1 MDRQEEDI
9 CLMLI
14 TCEKDDTITVNTIRT
29 WLMFKSQLKILLD
42 YSEEQLMEMEKDQG
56 ENCQVRIKNLRH
68 WASLVFEH
76 SDIPMYK
83 YGCAEVYLPLK
94 NQLDSSFTR
103 LDSVISV

>member
-1 MDRQEEDI
+1 MI
-9 CLMLI
+9 I
-14 TCEKDDTITVNTIRT
+14 TCEKDDIISVNKIRT
-29 WLMFKSQLKILLD
+29 WLMFKSQLKILLE

-76 SDIPMYK
+76 SEIPMYY

-94 NQLDSSFTR
+94 DQIDSSLTR
-103 LDSVISV
+103 LDSAIDV